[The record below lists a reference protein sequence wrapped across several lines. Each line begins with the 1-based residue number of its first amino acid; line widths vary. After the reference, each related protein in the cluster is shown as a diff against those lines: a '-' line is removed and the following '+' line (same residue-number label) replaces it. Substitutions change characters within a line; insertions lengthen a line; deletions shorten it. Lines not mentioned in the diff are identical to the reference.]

1 MRKLINVKELSHEQW
16 LDMRKKSIGGS
27 DSGACIGMNP
37 WKSALELYA
46 DKKGLIPDKETTES
60 MRLGTDLEEYVAQRF
75 EEATGKKVRKNNF
88 MYMHDKY
95 DFITANIDREVVG
108 EPAGLECKTM
118 TPFTKHDV
126 AAGEVPEQYYCQCQH
141 YMAVMGYEYMYL
153 AILVYTKGF
162 YWFRVERNQFFIED
176 MINEEVYFWTQH
188 IENNQPPAPD
198 GSDSAADTF
207 TKLHPQDNG
216 LEIWLSNDS
225 DIERYQEV
233 SKTIKNLE
241 KTKEELRTRIC
252 AELGDNSAGSTD
264 KYQVTWKTQSRTSLD
279 TKALKEKY
287 PNIYAEFETRTQSR
301 IMRVKEIK

>member
-1 MRKLINVKELSHEQW
+1 VARAVELAAVLPGNTHIVACLLDFVDGLAVLFTPLGAVQEQHV
-16 LDMRKKSIGGS
+16 
-27 DSGACIGMNP
+27 GA
-37 WKSALELYA
+37 L
-46 DKKGLIPDKETTES
+46 
-60 MRLGTDLEEYVAQRF
+60 RLGYLHAV
-75 EEATGKKVRKNNF
+75 K
-88 MYMHDKY
+88 M
-95 DFITANIDREVVG
+95 
-108 EPAGLECKTM
+108 LC
-118 TPFTKHDV
+118 DV

-162 YWFRVERNQFFIED
+162 YWFRVERNQLFIED
-176 MINEEVYFWTQH
+176 MINEEVYFWTQY
-188 IENNQPPAPD
+188 IEKNQPPAPD
-198 GSDSAADTF
+198 SSESAADTL
-207 TKLHPQDNG
+207 TKMHPQDNG
-216 LEIWLSNDS
+216 LEIWLSSDS